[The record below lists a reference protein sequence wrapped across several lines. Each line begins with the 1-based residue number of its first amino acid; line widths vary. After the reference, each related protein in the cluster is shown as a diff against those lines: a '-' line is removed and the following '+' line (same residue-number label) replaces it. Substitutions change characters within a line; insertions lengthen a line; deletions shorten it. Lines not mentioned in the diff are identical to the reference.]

1 MSREFLFRFDELP
14 LAIVYGIEAAFISG
28 QAEIEI
34 LGSGYFKV
42 GGVSLE
48 GFGERV
54 GGVRQWPMIPAPHP
68 IAVIVRERLN
78 TEWRKRVLNA
88 CSDHLEDAA

>member
-1 MSREFLFRFDELP
+1 MSRELLFRFDELP
-14 LAIVYGIEAAFISG
+14 LAIVNGIEAAFISG
-28 QAEIEI
+28 QAEVEI
-34 LGSGYFKV
+34 LGGGYFNV
-42 GGVSLE
+42 GDVSLE

-54 GGVRQWPMIPAPHP
+54 RGVRQWPMVPAPEP
-68 IAVIVRERLN
+68 IAAIVRERLN